1 MVHYTEENGH
11 MNLLLEHEVEY
22 IQNRPCYMGKLS
34 SATEGD
40 MNYGVDQFSVYISE
54 ELSSRPFLVS
64 FDEKQNVN
72 YVWNFS

>member
-1 MVHYTEENGH
+1 
-11 MNLLLEHEVEY
+11 
-22 IQNRPCYMGKLS
+22 MGKLS

>member
-1 MVHYTEENGH
+1 ME
-11 MNLLLEHEVEY
+11 LLMQHKIEY
-22 IQNRPCYMGKLS
+22 IQNRPDYSGKFY
-34 SATEGD
+34 SALRND
-40 MNYGVDQFSVYISE
+40 MSYSINQHYVFVSE